1 MTSVFK
7 TGETELGVIEV
18 PEDTAVFISK
28 TSLVGTVYPL
38 ITTVNPTPVLLASTV
53 VSNVSVKQTSSVPE
67 DLFGWQFVARVLPKL
82 TEIVLLVRSQ
92 GRLVPVIVTLS
103 APIKF
108 IDVVGVTVVMVQVT
122 VSLTTVEPLG
132 IIPRL

>member
-28 TSLVGTVYPL
+28 TSLVGTVCPL

-103 APIKF
+103 APIRF

-132 IIPRL
+132 ITPRL